1 MYKYDYIVGGL
12 KHDVLKFCKTLTIF
26 SFAFMANAKPAGNVK
41 PLFVLKC
48 INLCFSIVLTSLFFR
63 VCSIAVADWVDI
75 RLNQKSFIVFHQRKS
90 FSLALCLPLAVN
102 VMLNLSYLIRGRGGG
117 GREMYV
123 NDIDF
128 SCVCPVI
135 DNEFRHKIGK
145 VVCKSMTAYTTFDE
159 MLA

>member
-1 MYKYDYIVGGL
+1 M
-12 KHDVLKFCKTLTIF
+12 
-26 SFAFMANAKPAGNVK
+26 GNVK

-48 INLCFSIVLTSLFFR
+48 INLCFSTHFSLFC
-63 VCSIAVADWVDI
+63 VCSIAVADWVEI
-75 RLNQKSFIVFHQRKS
+75 RLNQKTFIVFHRRES
-90 FSLALCLPLAVN
+90 FSLAFAVRRKRDAKSLLFN
-102 VMLNLSYLIRGRGGG
+102 TVEGG
-117 GREMYV
+117 EMYV

-145 VVCKSMTAYTTFDE
+145 EVCKSMTAYTSFDK